1 MHGTTYTWMYPYSQ
15 AHIKCNALGKTQI
28 IIVDSGKLAVVQT
41 MSLTPCTVVIHI
53 SRMLVKH
60 DDTKTM
66 QRPQHYYRQ
75 TQLRIAT
82 NTLWHIVTPN
92 QDCDE

>member
-15 AHIKCNALGKTQI
+15 VHIKCNALGKTQI

-66 QRPQHYYRQ
+66 QRPQHYDRQ
-75 TQLRIAT
+75 TQLRIT
-82 NTLWHIVTPN
+82 TTTLWHIVTPN
-92 QDCDE
+92 QGFDE